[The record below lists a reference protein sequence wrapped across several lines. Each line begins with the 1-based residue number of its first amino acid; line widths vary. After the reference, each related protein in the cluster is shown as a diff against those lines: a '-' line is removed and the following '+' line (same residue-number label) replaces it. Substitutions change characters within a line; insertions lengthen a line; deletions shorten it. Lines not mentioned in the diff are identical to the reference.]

1 MKPTKKVDK
10 QLAELA
16 SLLFSKP
23 NIWSASPVVAEP
35 QKWLESWQV
44 YKVVKAD
51 IQPELFGFHF
61 VGFDVLGGHGA
72 VSSKV
77 EKFDPVK
84 MCGVT
89 VSGRVYQL
97 LGLPGIDEDAQYTL
111 YGWSVRNKVVVKEV
125 TREFVEQNKIDLE
138 QVRKLDLNSR

>member
-1 MKPTKKVDK
+1 MKPTKKMDK

-16 SLLFSKP
+16 SRLFSKP
-23 NIWSASPVVAEP
+23 NIWSASSVVAEP
-35 QKWLESWQV
+35 QKWLENWQV

-61 VGFDVLGGHGA
+61 VGFDVRGGHGA
-72 VSSKV
+72 VSSKL

-97 LGLPGIDEDAQYTL
+97 VGLPGIDEDAQYTL
-111 YGWSVRNKVVVKEV
+111 HGWSARNKVVVEEA
-125 TREFVEQNKIDLE
+125 TMEFVEQYKIDLKK
-138 QVRKLDLNSR
+138 VWKLDQDSH